1 MAFVR
6 KIKAALVRMDSS
18 LYVGE
23 GSYLF
28 YDIETACIRITDGT
42 PGGRAACIE
51 GSSGDDPT
59 YVTPSVPPA
68 GTDII
73 VTFDS
78 TVNIA
83 IKYLVVIE
91 NLITSDS
98 QSIEVHAFGG
108 LGKNT
113 FNVHSKLGDRV
124 KYTLDLVVNGV
135 TRELYITNR
144 EPDNI
149 KIRVTQLGV
158 VKL

>member
-1 MAFVR
+1 
-6 KIKAALVRMDSS
+6 L
-18 LYVGE
+18 
-23 GSYLF
+23 
-28 YDIETACIRITDGT
+28 
-42 PGGRAACIE
+42 
-51 GSSGDDPT
+51 
-59 YVTPSVPPA
+59 VPPL

-73 VTFDS
+73 ATFDS